1 MRFKVKYAN
10 DLNTLMKLER
20 DENVLCFIENNH
32 YCYVVEDTSHY
43 DAIVEVT
50 EDTTFIRIFEY
61 DTLQTFLTCYQVSIR
76 ELATD
81 ETDSFWVKHR
91 DQMIQIW
98 KDGHMVKGVER
109 HGHLVDGIEEFFTS
123 PFKTDFLMETI
134 RLSDKTENDAHQEI
148 MTYIRRCHI

>member
-1 MRFKVKYAN
+1 MNFKVKYAN
-10 DLNTLMKLER
+10 DLDTLMKLER

-32 YCYVVEDTSHY
+32 YCYVVDDTSHH